1 MFVLGQFFVSLAL
14 LFSMV
19 FKLLYFL
26 IAIRILLSWFPVDPY
41 NDVIR
46 TLYAITDPILEPLR
60 RLPLNVGM
68 IDFSPMIAFILLT
81 FLDSFVVGILRRL
94 AMQFGA

>member
-1 MFVLGQFFVSLAL
+1 MFVLGQFFASFAL

-26 IAIRILLSWFPVDPY
+26 IAIRVLLSWFPVDPF

-46 TLYAITDPILEPLR
+46 TLHAITDPILEPLR
-60 RLPLNVGM
+60 RLPLNVGT
-68 IDFSPMIAFILLT
+68 IDFSPIVAFILLT